1 MGTLI
6 NAGLIVL
13 GGLLGTLL
21 GKKLNSQFQNT
32 LMLANAVAVL
42 FIGLG
47 GALSKM
53 LAVSG
58 TGGSFALETRG
69 TMMVIISLAAGAVI
83 GELLKIEDRIRQF
96 GEWLKIRTGNARD
109 ASFVNAFV
117 TASLTV
123 CVGAMAVIGSIQ
135 DGIQGDPSILIAKG
149 ILDFVIILVMA
160 SSLGKGALFS
170 FIPVAAFQG
179 GITLLAKA
187 ISPYVTDAA
196 MNNLS
201 YIGSILIFCVGVNL
215 IWPKKIKVANMLPAL
230 VIAVVWS
237 LF

>member
-6 NAGLIVL
+6 NAGLIIL
-13 GGLLGTLL
+13 GGLLGTLA
-21 GKKLNSQFQNT
+21 GRKMNTQFQNT

-53 LAVSG
+53 LTITGS
-58 TGGSFALETRG
+58 GGSFALETRG

-83 GELLKIEDRIRQF
+83 GELLKIEERIQQF
-96 GEWLKIRTGNARD
+96 GEWLKIRTGNAKD

-135 DGIQGDPSILIAKG
+135 DGIRGDHSILIAKG

-170 FIPVAAFQG
+170 FIPVTAFQG
-179 GITLLAKA
+179 TITLLAKA

-196 MNNLS
+196 MDNLS
-201 YIGSILIFCVGVNL
+201 YIGSILIFCVGINL
-215 IWPKKIKVANMLPAL
+215 IWPKKIKVANMLPSLA
-230 VIAVVWS
+230 IAVIWS
-237 LF
+237 AF

>member
-6 NAGLIVL
+6 NAGLIIL

-21 GKKLNSQFQNT
+21 GKKMNTQFQNT
-32 LMLANAVAVL
+32 LMIANAVAVL
-42 FIGLG
+42 FVGLG

-53 LAVSG
+53 LTV
-58 TGGSFALETRG
+58 TGSTGSYALETQG
-69 TMMVIISLAAGAVI
+69 TMMLIISLAAGAVI
-83 GELLKIEDRIRQF
+83 GEFLKIEDRVQQF
-96 GEWLKIRTGNARD
+96 GEWLKVRTGNARD
-109 ASFVNAFV
+109 ASFVSAFV

-170 FIPVAAFQG
+170 FIPVTAFQG
-179 GITLLAKA
+179 TITLLSKA
-187 ISPYVTDAA
+187 ISPYVTAAA
-196 MNNLS
+196 MDNLS
-201 YIGSILIFCVGVNL
+201 YVGSVLIFCVGINL
-215 IWPKKIKVANMLPAL
+215 IWPKKIKVANLLPSL
-230 VIAVVWS
+230 VIAVLFS

>member
-6 NAGLIVL
+6 NAVLIIL
-13 GGLLGTLL
+13 GGLLGSLL
-21 GKKLNSQFQNT
+21 GKKLNTQFQNT

-42 FIGLG
+42 FIGMG

-53 LAVSG
+53 LTVTG
-58 TGGSFALETRG
+58 TGGSYALETQG

-83 GELLKIEDRIRQF
+83 GEFLKIEERVSAF
-96 GEWLKIRTGNARD
+96 GEWLKLKTGNAKD

-135 DGIQGDPSILIAKG
+135 DGIQGDSSILIAKG

-170 FIPVAAFQG
+170 FIPVAVFQG
-179 GITLLAKA
+179 VITLLAKA
-187 ISPYVTDAA
+187 ISPYVTAAA
-196 MNNLS
+196 MDNLS
-201 YIGSILIFCVGVNL
+201 YVGSILIFCVGVNL
-215 IWPKKIKVANMLPAL
+215 IWPKKIKVANLLPAL
-230 VIAVVWS
+230 VIAVLFS